1 MQPAAKIVEQG
12 KAETKAFLML
22 TAGKTV
28 FFAGTFCSKYDR
40 LTFPITDKRQ

>member
-22 TAGKTV
+22 TAFV
-28 FFAGTFCSKYDR
+28 LSMNR